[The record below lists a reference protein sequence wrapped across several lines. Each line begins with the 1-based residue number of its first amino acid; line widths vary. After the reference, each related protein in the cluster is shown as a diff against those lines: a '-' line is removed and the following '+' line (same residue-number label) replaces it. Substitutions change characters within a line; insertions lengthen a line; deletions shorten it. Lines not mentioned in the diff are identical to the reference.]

1 MNLKYALFKNR
12 LVEDENNHMA
22 VPQNVAI
29 YHMADLIKEMAVPGG
44 VTRTQAAAV
53 LESFIGV
60 QEKLLEQ
67 GCAIQTDLY
76 LIHPHISGSFNGP
89 NDSFDPARHKIR
101 FSANLGSR
109 MKAVAAAIQ
118 TEKVKG
124 QSRKPQPENFI
135 DTFNGVDNKSATPGK
150 VGDISGELLK
160 FDASDA
166 QQGVFFISGAQEYRA
181 AKYLHN
187 TAGLLSFYI
196 PEELIAG
203 TYRVEIRAILTGTK
217 SIRIGTLDAVLTVA

>member
-1 MNLKYALFKNR
+1 MNLKYALFKNM

-22 VPQNVAI
+22 IPQDVET
-29 YHMADLIKEMAVPGG
+29 YRMQDLISEMAVPGG

-60 QEKLLEQ
+60 QEKLLRQ

-76 LIHPHISGSFNGP
+76 LIHPRISGTFNGP

-124 QSRKPQPENFI
+124 QSRQPQPASFTDTINGGEN
-135 DTFNGVDNKSATPGK
+135 TSATPGK
-150 VGDISGELLK
+150 VGEISGELLK

-166 QQGVFFISGAQEYRA
+166 LQGVFFISGAQEYRA
-181 AKYLHN
+181 AKYLRN
-187 TAGLLSFYI
+187 TAGILSFYI

-217 SIRIGTLDAVLTVA
+217 SIRIGTLNAMLTVA